1 MKKKIF
7 NCLLF
12 LLLLIPVITDA
23 ASINGVSFTQGVTAV
38 AGDEF
43 ETTLKISLNGISK
56 TDKIAIYGVGFT
68 LEFDKNVIKP
78 VETDTTD
85 FNDYYVDKSSYW
97 DISSIVYGVEGI
109 TDNLTVSSDNI
120 CEDIGM
126 YYCSGTYETKWY
138 FTGIKNANTTTKINI
153 KKITIYAV
161 DYSDEENIK
170 NLTLEYGKTFT
181 SEVKIEKSSSSVS
194 SSSVTSSIKK
204 STSKSVKKAS
214 TTAKK
219 STKTTSTKSTST
231 KTTTKV
237 TKKSSNTYLKSLSI
251 KGYEIKFNKDKYK
264 YEIKV
269 DEKVNSLDISYKVE
283 DKKSKVEVVG
293 ADNLS
298 EYGDK
303 VTLTVTAEDLTKKE
317 YTIFVDKKVD
327 KIKEKFSITKIY
339 KNIKNKIFS
348 SKKNKTIALVII
360 GNIFLIFILMLIV
373 SKSSN
378 RKIDKYLDRM

>member
-12 LLLLIPVITDA
+12 LLLLIPVITNA

-153 KKITIYAV
+153 KKITVYAV